1 MVMIKSMTG
10 YGRAEKQFE
19 KYKIIIE
26 AKSVNNRYLDID
38 VRTYK
43 QYIFLEEVLRECI
56 SSALSRGKISVFL
69 QIETTDSNENLISL
83 NESTAVGYLDEM
95 KKIAALDGV
104 KDDISVSSFL
114 RLPDIFSV
122 EKNEEDKDALS
133 ACVKEVACEALNDL
147 TLSRENEGCRLKTFF
162 ETSIENV
169 KSILEIIETC
179 SPQTVKE
186 YEQKLKERIKELLD
200 GVDVDETRLLTEV
213 GIFADKVNITEEITR
228 FKSHLAEFSSLLNS
242 DIPIGRKL
250 DFIIQELN
258 REANTMGSKCNDI
271 TVSKSVVELKSEIEK
286 LREQVQNIE

>member
-1 MVMIKSMTG
+1 MVMIKTMTG

-83 NESTAVGYLDEM
+83 NESTAVGYLDAM

-133 ACVKEVACEALNDL
+133 ACVNEVACEALNDL

>member
-1 MVMIKSMTG
+1 MIKSMTG

-83 NESTAVGYLDEM
+83 NESTAVGYLDAM

>member
-38 VRTYK
+38 IRTYK

-83 NESTAVGYLDEM
+83 NESTAVGYLDAM

-162 ETSIENV
+162 ETSIENI

-200 GVDVDETRLLTEV
+200 GVDVDETRILTEV

>member
-1 MVMIKSMTG
+1 MIKSMTG

>member
-1 MVMIKSMTG
+1 MIKSMTG

-38 VRTYK
+38 IRTYK

-83 NESTAVGYLDEM
+83 NESTAVGYLDAM

-162 ETSIENV
+162 ETSIENI

-200 GVDVDETRLLTEV
+200 GVDVDETRILTEV

>member
-1 MVMIKSMTG
+1 M
-10 YGRAEKQFE
+10 
-19 KYKIIIE
+19 
-26 AKSVNNRYLDID
+26 
-38 VRTYK
+38 
-43 QYIFLEEVLRECI
+43 
-56 SSALSRGKISVFL
+56 SRK
-69 QIETTDSNENLISL
+69 
-83 NESTAVGYLDEM
+83 
-95 KKIAALDGV
+95 
-104 KDDISVSSFL
+104 
-114 RLPDIFSV
+114 
-122 EKNEEDKDALS
+122 
-133 ACVKEVACEALNDL
+133 
-147 TLSRENEGCRLKTFF
+147 NEGCRLKTFF
-162 ETSIENV
+162 EASIENI

>member
-1 MVMIKSMTG
+1 MIKSMTG

-19 KYKIIIE
+19 KYKITVE

-43 QYIFLEEVLRECI
+43 QYVFLEEVLRECI

-69 QIETTDSNENLISL
+69 QIETTGSNENLISL
-83 NESTAVGYLDEM
+83 NESTAVGYLDAM
-95 KKIAALDGV
+95 KKIAELDGV

-133 ACVKEVACEALNDL
+133 ACVKEVACGALDDL
-147 TLSRENEGCRLKTFF
+147 TLSRANEGCRLKTFF

-169 KSILEIIETC
+169 KNILDIIETR

>member
-1 MVMIKSMTG
+1 MIKSMTG

-83 NESTAVGYLDEM
+83 NESTAVGYLDAM

-147 TLSRENEGCRLKTFF
+147 TLSRKNEGCRLKTFF
-162 ETSIENV
+162 ETSIENI

-186 YEQKLKERIKELLD
+186 YEQRLKERIKELLD

>member
-1 MVMIKSMTG
+1 MIKSMTG

-83 NESTAVGYLDEM
+83 NESTAVGYLDAM

-162 ETSIENV
+162 ETSIENI

>member
-1 MVMIKSMTG
+1 MIKSMTG

-83 NESTAVGYLDEM
+83 NESTAVGYLDAM

-147 TLSRENEGCRLKTFF
+147 TLSRKNEGCRLKTFF
-162 ETSIENV
+162 EASIENI

>member
-19 KYKIIIE
+19 KHKIIIE

-38 VRTYK
+38 IRTYK

-83 NESTAVGYLDEM
+83 NESTAVGYLDAM

-162 ETSIENV
+162 ETSIENI

-200 GVDVDETRLLTEV
+200 GVDVDETRILTEV